1 MLRSHIQ
8 MEKKIGEKIA
18 YGSLFIGMD
27 EESLR
32 LYESI
37 VLMEKAKTG
46 HGRKPI
52 PSDPFAFSLSLL
64 VNSVTLIKEF
74 ENCPFLHINSFK

>member
-8 MEKKIGEKIA
+8 MEKKIEEKIA
-18 YGSLFIGMD
+18 YGSLFIGMN

-37 VLMEKAKTG
+37 GFMKKAENGTWTG
-46 HGRKPI
+46 NLYQVIH
-52 PSDPFAFSLSLL
+52 LL
-64 VNSVTLIKEF
+64 FRYRYS
-74 ENCPFLHINSFK
+74 

>member
-1 MLRSHIQ
+1 
-8 MEKKIGEKIA
+8 
-18 YGSLFIGMD
+18 MD

-32 LYESI
+32 LYKSI
-37 VLMEKAKTG
+37 GFIKKAKTG

-52 PSDPFAFSLSLL
+52 PNDPFAFSLLLL
-64 VNSVTLIKEF
+64 VNSVTLITEF

>member
-1 MLRSHIQ
+1 MN
-8 MEKKIGEKIA
+8 
-18 YGSLFIGMD
+18 

-37 VLMEKAKTG
+37 GFMKKAKTG

-64 VNSVTLIKEF
+64 VNSVTLITEF
-74 ENCPFLHINSFK
+74 ENCPFFTYKYIQMTQSNKIYFLQESGNP

>member
-1 MLRSHIQ
+1 MN
-8 MEKKIGEKIA
+8 
-18 YGSLFIGMD
+18 

-37 VLMEKAKTG
+37 GFMKKAKTG

-52 PSDPFAFSLSLL
+52 PNDPFAFSLSLL
-64 VNSVTLIKEF
+64 VNSVTLITEF
-74 ENCPFLHINSFK
+74 GNCPFLHINSFK

>member
-1 MLRSHIQ
+1 MN
-8 MEKKIGEKIA
+8 
-18 YGSLFIGMD
+18 

-37 VLMEKAKTG
+37 GFMKKAKTG

-52 PSDPFAFSLSLL
+52 PSDPFAFFAI
-64 VNSVTLIKEF
+64 VTRKFRNTYYGI
-74 ENCPFLHINSFK
+74 

>member
-1 MLRSHIQ
+1 MN
-8 MEKKIGEKIA
+8 
-18 YGSLFIGMD
+18 

-37 VLMEKAKTG
+37 GLMEKAKTG

-52 PSDPFAFSLSLL
+52 PNDPFTFSLLLL
-64 VNSVTLIKEF
+64 VNSVTHSTEF
-74 ENCPFLHINSFK
+74 ENY

>member
-8 MEKKIGEKIA
+8 MEKKIEEKIA
-18 YGSLFIGMD
+18 YGSLFIGMN

-37 VLMEKAKTG
+37 GFMKKAKTG

-64 VNSVTLIKEF
+64 VNSVTHSTEF
-74 ENCPFLHINSFK
+74 ENY

>member
-1 MLRSHIQ
+1 
-8 MEKKIGEKIA
+8 MEKKIEEKIA
-18 YGSLFIGMD
+18 YGSLFIGMN

-37 VLMEKAKTG
+37 GLMEKAKTG

-52 PSDPFAFSLSLL
+52 PNDPFAFSLLLL
-64 VNSVTLIKEF
+64 VNSVTHSTEF
-74 ENCPFLHINSFK
+74 ENY